1 MIQRKDFIFFE
12 EENCFIIINSKVNS
26 INMRKFINKYNLSHI
41 AIVTDKPRCL
51 YLDLSETKLK
61 SIIIRS
67 KKSDFN
73 IKCTN
78 CTALE
83 SFSSDADMIIEND
96 AFKGCSSLKTFDVK
110 KIKSFAK
117 KTYIGKSAFEGCSSL
132 ESIDIPSIDII
143 GPNTFRNCTSL
154 KYVNIQKCEEICA
167 GAFSGC
173 TSLIKFDFSNVSK
186 IDDKVICIDTGFN
199 KIIDERYYIEGAF
212 SGCTSLKDIIIGTQL
227 YYIGEYTFEDC
238 TALKKVYIRMDATH
252 EEIYDDKVHYIQGAD
267 FHDNTF
273 PKGTLIYSVYGENQE
288 IRHDPV
294 EV

>member
-1 MIQRKDFIFFE
+1 MIARKEFMFFE
-12 EENCFIIINSKVNS
+12 EENCFRIISSKVNS
-26 INMRKFINKYNLSHI
+26 VNMRKFINKYNLSHI

-67 KKSDFN
+67 KKSDIN

-78 CTALE
+78 CTLLE
-83 SFSSDADMIIEND
+83 TFSSDATMIIDNY
-96 AFKGCSSLKTFDVK
+96 AFKGCSSLKNFDVK
-110 KIKSFAK
+110 KIESFTK
-117 KTYIGKSAFEGCSSL
+117 QSYLGKSAFEGCSSL
-132 ESIDIPSIDII
+132 VSIDIPPIDII
-143 GPNTFRNCTSL
+143 GPNAFRNCTSL

-173 TSLIKFDFSNVSK
+173 VSLTKFDFSNVSK
-186 IDDKVICIDTGFN
+186 IDDKVTCIDTGFN
-199 KIIDERYYIEGAF
+199 KIIDERYYIPGAF
-212 SGCTSLKDIIIGTQL
+212 SGCIALKDIIIGTQL
-227 YYIGEYTFEDC
+227 YYIGEYTFEGC

-252 EEIYDDKVHYIQGAD
+252 EEVYDDKVHYIQGAD

-273 PKGTLIYSVYGENQE
+273 PKGTLIYSVYGETQK
-288 IRHDPV
+288 IKHDPV

>member
-1 MIQRKDFIFFE
+1 MIIRKDFIFFE
-12 EENCFIIINSKVNS
+12 EENCFRIINSKINS

-73 IKCTN
+73 ISTN
-78 CTALE
+78 CTTLE
-83 SFSSDADMIIEND
+83 SFSSDADMIIDND
-96 AFKGCSSLKTFDVK
+96 VFKGCSSIKTFDIK

-143 GPNTFRNCTSL
+143 GPNAFRNCTSL

-186 IDDKVICIDTGFN
+186 IDDKVTCIDTGFN

-212 SGCTSLKDIIIGTQL
+212 SGCTSLKDIIIGTN
-227 YYIGEYTFEDC
+227 YIILENIHLKVVSLLKRCTFVWMQHM
-238 TALKKVYIRMDATH
+238 KKCMMILFIM
-252 EEIYDDKVHYIQGAD
+252 
-267 FHDNTF
+267 
-273 PKGTLIYSVYGENQE
+273 
-288 IRHDPV
+288 
-294 EV
+294 